1 MRMAER
7 LFFAL
12 WPGED
17 QRRALAAVQRK
28 LDLPRGRLAHPEDIH
43 LTLVFLGP
51 ASADQ
56 RQCAEAAAGRVKRAP
71 FELNLDRLGSFPRAR
86 VIWCGTE
93 AVAPSLAALVEDLRL
108 ELGGCGFQLDQRPFK
123 AHATLVRK
131 APPLPSRPLEPPIPW
146 PVAEFVLAFGQEG
159 PPPRYR
165 ILRRWP
171 LG

>member
-1 MRMAER
+1 MRETER

-17 QRRALAAVQRK
+17 QRQALEAVQRE
-28 LDLPRGRLAHPEDIH
+28 LVLPRGRLAHPDDIH
-43 LTLVFLGP
+43 LTLVFLGL
-51 ASADQ
+51 ASSER
-56 RQCAEAAAGRVKRAP
+56 RQCAEAAAGRVRGAP
-71 FELNLDRLGSFPRAR
+71 CEVNLDRLGSFPKAR
-86 VIWCGTE
+86 VIWCGAESLT
-93 AVAPSLAALVEDLRL
+93 PSLAALVDDLRH
-108 ELGGCGFQLDQRPFK
+108 ELAGCGFQLDQRPYQ

-131 APPLPSRPLEPPIPW
+131 APPLSCRPLVPPIRW
-146 PVAEFVLAFGQEG
+146 PVTEFVLAFGQEG